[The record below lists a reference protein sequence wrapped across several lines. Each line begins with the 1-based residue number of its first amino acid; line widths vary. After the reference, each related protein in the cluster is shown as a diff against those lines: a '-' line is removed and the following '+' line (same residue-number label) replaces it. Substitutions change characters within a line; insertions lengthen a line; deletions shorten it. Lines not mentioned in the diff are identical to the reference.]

1 MNQLATWIDN
11 DSPTKYR
18 MKQILSS
25 CDSSIDELTVSEFIV
40 CFVSKE
46 YKVIKVL
53 LANNIT
59 VHMTTTMVTLIF

>member
-1 MNQLATWIDN
+1 MNQLATWIYN

-40 CFVSKE
+40 CFVIRN
-46 YKVIKVL
+46 IK
-53 LANNIT
+53 
-59 VHMTTTMVTLIF
+59 